1 MTSFIERLVTELR
14 VEHVTLGPEL
24 DQSLSELDA
33 LLAELAARLEV
44 EYYGPGVGVDGA
56 CEVYRLVVRPHEWH
70 IHHRTWSLKICDGT
84 ARGGWRP
91 AWAIQGA
98 GRRRKAAVV
107 KALPAF
113 FAGYAHAVEQ
123 AGKGDTP
130 EGRRVRELAE
140 AFNRLSSPSNA
151 G

>member
-1 MTSFIERLVTELR
+1 MTSFIERLIAESRAERVTVDAEI
-14 VEHVTLGPEL
+14 
-24 DQSLSELDA
+24 DQALAELDA
-33 LLAELAARLEV
+33 LLAEIAARLEV

-56 CEVYRLVVRPHEWH
+56 REVYRLVVRSHEWH
-70 IHHRTWSLKICDGT
+70 IHNRTWSLKICDGT
-84 ARGGWRP
+84 PRGGWRP

-98 GRRRKAAVV
+98 SRQRKAAVV
-107 KALPAF
+107 EALPEF
-113 FAGYAHAVEQ
+113 FAGYARAVEQ

-130 EGRRVRELAE
+130 AGRRVLELAE